1 MKSKVIVGLLTGM
14 MVMAALT
21 CGTACGKETEDVST
35 NVRVEATKIVSENK
49 DEGTAQGE
57 AGAVSEDGEKNAES
71 AVPSGVYVRLYTEEF
86 MGEEV
91 TSEFYYTF
99 REDHTGEVS
108 IQDVVPFTW
117 DESKITFADHE
128 REYVLEGNVLKVM
141 ENGDDFVEYV
151 KN

>member
-1 MKSKVIVGLLTGM
+1 MKKVIPDPKYRQGYG
-14 MVMAALT
+14 
-21 CGTACGKETEDVST
+21 
-35 NVRVEATKIVSENK
+35 AT
-49 DEGTAQGE
+49 
-57 AGAVSEDGEKNAES
+57 
-71 AVPSGVYVRLYTEEF
+71 
-86 MGEEV
+86 
-91 TSEFYYTF
+91 EFYYTF

-151 KN
+151 KK